1 MAKEK
6 ADRRLLAPQKKDGTF
21 DFTYTPSHSTDV
33 RKTFERIRAEQDQQR
48 AIKNVTSITR
58 KR

>member
-6 ADRRLLAPQKKDGTF
+6 ADRRLMTPQRKDGSF
-21 DFTYTPSHSTDV
+21 DFAYTPSHSTNV
-33 RKTFERIRAEQDQQR
+33 RKTFERIRAEQSAQQQVR
-48 AIKNVTSITR
+48 NVTPIVR